1 MTRVLSLLALSSL
14 LSLSLS
20 AAVETVPAQPQAG
33 APFQIV
39 VSGMWADSCTPVV
52 RRTLIANN
60 TIWLTFGLRGGG
72 CVSAVSPFTEIV
84 EIPGLAAGP
93 WTVRARIHA
102 WNGPEEFFEHSFAV
116 AGQPP
121 GITSITP
128 SFDTSAGN
136 RVAVIRG
143 SFPCGGGDCGALDV
157 MFGSRRA
164 EAVERISETEIH
176 AVVPAQTN
184 VRVVDVTVSGPGF
197 SHVRPAGFTY
207 VSLGEYER
215 ILIPVITR
223 SPVPGAHGS
232 LWQSELRM
240 VNQSLLTLVPG
251 IDVFHLDP
259 ARSAVTPLPS
269 RVMIEPRFA
278 MPNPGSDAPPVQLAY
293 LDANLSRSVSF
304 NLRIRDL
311 SRQAESWGTEI
322 PVVRERDLTT
332 RVTLVDVPMQPR
344 FRQLLR
350 IYMPDYV
357 GCCLARVRFHGAEG
371 ELLLE
376 RDLNLDRPNGSLGG
390 LVPAPYLREGS
401 RELPLQPGYGEIAL
415 SGIPELSGHES
426 IWITVESRW
435 PPSRVWAFV
444 SVTNDETQ
452 QVTTVTPQW

>member
-1 MTRVLSLLALSSL
+1 MTRVLALLSLLALPL
-14 LSLSLS
+14 A
-20 AAVETVPAQPQAG
+20 AAVETAPAQPQAG
-33 APFQIV
+33 VPFEIV
-39 VSGMWADSCTPVV
+39 VSGVWGDSCGPLFE
-52 RRTLIANN
+52 RSLIANN

-72 CVSAVSPFTEIV
+72 CLSAVTPFSEVV
-84 EIPGLAAGP
+84 EMPGLAAGP
-93 WTVRARIHA
+93 WTVRARLHA
-102 WNGPEEFFEHSFAV
+102 WNGPNEFFEHTFDV
-116 AGQPP
+116 AGAPS
-121 GITSITP
+121 GITSITQ

-136 RVAVIRG
+136 RVVVIRG

-197 SHVRPAGFTY
+197 SHIRPGGFTY

-215 ILIPVITR
+215 ILIPVITK

-240 VNQSLLTLVPG
+240 VTQAMVPLVPG
-251 IDVFHLDP
+251 IDVFPLDP
-259 ARSAVTPLPS
+259 RSGPVSPIPS
-269 RVMIEPRFA
+269 RTMIEPRFA
-278 MPNPGSDAPPVQLAY
+278 MPHPDSDVPPVQMVY
-293 LDANLSRSVSF
+293 LDATLSRSVSF

-322 PVVRERDLTT
+322 PVVRERDLST

-357 GCCLARVRFHGAEG
+357 GCCLARVRFHSAEG
-371 ELLLE
+371 PLLLE
-376 RDLNLDRPNGSLGG
+376 RYVNLDRPNGSLGG
-390 LVPAPYLREGS
+390 LVPNPYLREGS

-426 IWITVESRW
+426 LWITVESGYA
-435 PPSRVWAFV
+435 PSRVWAFV
-444 SVTNDETQ
+444 SITNDETQ
-452 QVTTVTPQW
+452 QVTTVTPQG